1 MIGLNF
7 WYLDGPFSTP
17 FQDPPVQHLLDA
29 ALCFSW
35 KIIVLKVL
43 CLCFPG
49 PKLSLLP
56 EFPAAPGYG
65 YCYRLSSLIFDFH
78 VLIRKG
84 CPDPSELVYYD
95 QISGWSAVLLRDF
108 SL

>member
-1 MIGLNF
+1 V
-7 WYLDGPFSTP
+7 TP
-17 FQDPPVQHLLDA
+17 DDRSLEYTILAP
-29 ALCFSW
+29 S
-35 KIIVLKVL
+35 
-43 CLCFPG
+43 
-49 PKLSLLP
+49 LSGCSVKTHYRYDNGTKRKGKP

>member
-1 MIGLNF
+1 MFNKLRQAINYLLNGLEEGPRPRLKNIRPTVNHSGMFPRWIKLGLNKCV
-7 WYLDGPFSTP
+7 DVG
-17 FQDPPVQHLLDA
+17 
-29 ALCFSW
+29 
-35 KIIVLKVL
+35 
-43 CLCFPG
+43 
-49 PKLSLLP
+49 
-56 EFPAAPGYG
+56 
-65 YCYRLSSLIFDFH
+65 CYRLSSLIFDFH

>member
-1 MIGLNF
+1 MVTSDRRATVACIR
-7 WYLDGPFSTP
+7 
-17 FQDPPVQHLLDA
+17 
-29 ALCFSW
+29 
-35 KIIVLKVL
+35 
-43 CLCFPG
+43 
-49 PKLSLLP
+49 P